1 MLAAA
6 QKSVKVYA
14 VDVQPQM
21 VQMLSTLSRET
32 RYANVK
38 PVLST
43 VDDVKLPTSS
53 VDLAIMVDVYHELEF
68 PFEVLRSL
76 VKSLK
81 PGGRIASVEYRAEDA
96 NVPIKALHKMTEAQ
110 IRREATRHALEW
122 HSTVDVLPWQHIV
135 WFRKQM

>member
-1 MLAAA
+1 MLASA

-38 PVLST
+38 QFLST
-43 VDDVKLPTSS
+43 VDDVKLPVGTI
-53 VDLAIMVDVYHELEF
+53 DLAIMVDVYHELEF
-68 PFEVLRSL
+68 PFEVLQSL
-76 VKSLK
+76 VKSPK
-81 PGGRIASVEYRAEDA
+81 RGGRIAFVEDYAEDA

-110 IRREATRHALEW
+110 VRKEAAPHALVYERTA
-122 HSTVDVLPWQHIV
+122 STLPWQHVVI
-135 WFRKQM
+135 FRKT